1 MTKILDDKI
10 KANQAQYD
18 SGREA
23 PKMFA
28 LSSKELDKFE
38 CLTGED
44 LGYKPRV
51 AEQPKFEY
59 SLLGKVF
66 NKRSEKEDKKEGLL
80 KRLQNIEDKKEKQSK
95 MTENRDSKQLG
106 IKSVINIF
114 DEELSQK
121 QKICSSN
128 LMLKKKVQH
137 SFKRDRNLEFDF
149 RDYKSLK
156 EFFKDIYYKKF
167 SIKEAESIQ
176 EEFNA
181 VLTALEK
188 YKPRDSEYKNK
199 KLKLLETL
207 KKILQWKRD
216 DY

>member
-1 MTKILDDKI
+1 
-10 KANQAQYD
+10 
-18 SGREA
+18 
-23 PKMFA
+23 
-28 LSSKELDKFE
+28 
-38 CLTGED
+38 
-44 LGYKPRV
+44 
-51 AEQPKFEY
+51 
-59 SLLGKVF
+59 
-66 NKRSEKEDKKEGLL
+66 
-80 KRLQNIEDKKEKQSK
+80 

-188 YKPRDSEYKNK
+188 YKPRDSEHKNK
-199 KLKLLETL
+199 KLKLLENV
-207 KKILQWKRD
+207 KKILWWKRD
-216 DY
+216 NY